1 MDLIVEI
8 GNSHEGSL
16 GIATSFVDMA
26 KEAGASC
33 VKFQMHLAEFEGMQD
48 EPFRI
53 NFSLQDLSRQDY
65 WKRVNFSFDEWLKLA
80 KYVNDSGLEFLCT
93 PFSNEAAKWLFDN
106 NLVKRWKV
114 GSGDAL
120 NIPLLEYLIKTNLPM
135 IISTGLISWD
145 EIIYLRE
152 FLISNDFWNKTT
164 LMHCISE
171 YPTRI
176 ENSALNII
184 PELQSLGCKVG
195 LSDHSGNWIVP
206 LKAISQGI
214 SILEVHMTPHK
225 KFFGPDTVAS
235 LTPDEIRRILEIE
248 KTWSLLDK
256 HIRTKDDIFQ
266 SSLATQKLF
275 RKGIYWSRD
284 VSVGE
289 KITLDDL
296 KFRKPI
302 YEIDSK
308 DYKNYLNKI
317 VRVDVI
323 KDTPLLKEQFHE

>member
-1 MDLIVEI
+1 MELIVEI

-26 KEAGASC
+26 KESGASC
-33 VKFQMHLAEFEGMQD
+33 VKFQMHLAEFEGMPD

-53 NFSLQDLSRQDY
+53 NFSLQDISRQDY
-65 WKRVNFSFDEWLKLA
+65 WKRVNFSFDEWLELA
-80 KYVNDSGLEFLCT
+80 KYVKASGLEFLCT
-93 PFSNEAAKWLFDN
+93 PFSNEAAEWLFNN

-114 GSGDAL
+114 GSGDAI
-120 NIPLLEYLIKTNLPM
+120 NIPLLEYLIKTDLPI

-152 FLISNDFWNKTT
+152 FLIANNFWHKTT
-164 LMHCISE
+164 LMHCVSE

-176 ENSALNII
+176 ENSSLNII
-184 PELQSLGCKVG
+184 SELKTLGCEVG

-206 LKAISQGI
+206 LKAISLGI

-235 LTPDEIRRILEIE
+235 LTPDEIRKIHEID
-248 KTWSLLDK
+248 KTWSLLDT
-256 HIRTKDDIFQ
+256 HIRSKEEIFQ
-266 SSLATQKLF
+266 SSLATQKMF

-284 VSVGE
+284 ISSGQKVT
-289 KITLDDL
+289 KDDF
-296 KFRKPI
+296 KFRKPL

-317 VRVDVI
+317 VNVDVA
-323 KDTPLLKEQFHE
+323 KDTPLLKEHFYE

>member
-1 MDLIVEI
+1 MELIVEI

-26 KEAGASC
+26 KESGASC

-120 NIPLLEYLIKTNLPM
+120 NIPLLEYLIKTNLPI
-135 IISTGLISWD
+135 IISTGLISWE
-145 EIIYLRE
+145 EIIYLRD

-176 ENSALNII
+176 EHSALNII
-184 PELQSLGCKVG
+184 SELKSLGCQVG

-214 SILEVHMTPHK
+214 SILEVHMAPHK

-248 KTWSLLDK
+248 KTWSLLDE
-256 HIRTKDDIFQ
+256 HTRTKEDIFQ

-317 VRVDVI
+317 VRIDVI